1 MPVLEL
7 VVSVEQSGRTV
18 RSLLKYELGLSTARI
33 NRLKR
38 TDTGLAANG
47 SRVFTNAVL
56 QAGDRLTVDLNAA
69 EHPTAIP
76 PVPMKLDI
84 VYEDG
89 HLLILNKPA
98 PLAVIPSS
106 LSPGEPTL
114 AGGLA
119 SYLGENFSF
128 HPVNRLDR
136 GTTGLMVVAK
146 SGFIHDRLRRAL
158 HSSGFFRQ
166 YQAVCTGVPQP
177 QSGHGI
183 GLCKRAEDK
192 QPPVLSCKRKQRIL
206 FSAPF
211 TDYRVLAAGGGFSLV
226 ELTPRTGRTHQLR
239 LHMAALGC
247 PLAGDWLY
255 GTEDPALIARPAL
268 HAARLEL
275 IHPVTGEPLSFTAP
289 LPEDMTTVLERFVCP
304 S

>member
-1 MPVLEL
+1 MPLLEL
-7 VVSVEQSGRTV
+7 AVSAEQSGRTV

-38 TDTGLAANG
+38 TDTGLTVNG
-47 SRVFTNAVL
+47 RRVFTNAVL
-56 QAGDRLTVDLNAA
+56 QAGDRLTVDLSAA
-69 EHPTAIP
+69 ERPTAAR
-76 PVPMKLDI
+76 PVPMELDI

-89 HLLILNKPA
+89 HLLVLNKPA

-106 LSPGEPTL
+106 LSPDEPCL
-114 AGGLA
+114 ASGLA
-119 SYLGENFSF
+119 SYLGEGFSF

-158 HSSGFFRQ
+158 HGSGFFRQ
-166 YQAVCTGVPQP
+166 YQAVCIGTPQP
-177 QSGHGI
+177 PWGSVALPI
-183 GLCKRAEDK
+183 GRA
-192 QPPVLSCKRKQRIL
+192 PG
-206 FSAPF
+206 SAIRRQVCPDGQAAY
-211 TDYRVLAAGGGFSLV
+211 TDYRVLSAGGGFSLL

-239 LHMAALGC
+239 VHMAALGC

-255 GTEDPALIARPAL
+255 GAEDHSLITRPAL
-268 HAARLEL
+268 HAARLAL
-275 IHPVTGEPLSFTAP
+275 THPVTGEPLSFTAP
-289 LPEDMTTVLERFVCP
+289 LPEDMTTILERFVCP